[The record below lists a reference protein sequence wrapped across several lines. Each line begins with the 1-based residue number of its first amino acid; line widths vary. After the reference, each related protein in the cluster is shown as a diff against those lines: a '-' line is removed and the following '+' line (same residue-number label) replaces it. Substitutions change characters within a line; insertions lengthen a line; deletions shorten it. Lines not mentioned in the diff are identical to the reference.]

1 MSSLSSGER
10 TVIQTLL
17 ELNFS
22 IRGIARFLN
31 RSPATISVE
40 IRQTIIGDEQ
50 PITCRPADLIE
61 PELEGYRQDLASK
74 GYNGITDEDVLTY
87 AMFPEVAI
95 NFFDA
100 NRR

>member
-1 MSSLSSGER
+1 MVRCLVKFL
-10 TVIQTLL
+10 TKFVTL
-17 ELNFS
+17 
-22 IRGIARFLN
+22 
-31 RSPATISVE
+31 
-40 IRQTIIGDEQ
+40 TIIGDEQ

>member
-1 MSSLSSGER
+1 MVNYLVQFLMKFVKLS
-10 TVIQTLL
+10 
-17 ELNFS
+17 F
-22 IRGIARFLN
+22 
-31 RSPATISVE
+31 
-40 IRQTIIGDEQ
+40 GDEQ

-61 PELEGYRQDLASK
+61 PELEGYRQVFSSK

>member
-1 MSSLSSGER
+1 MRCL
-10 TVIQTLL
+10 VQ
-17 ELNFS
+17 
-22 IRGIARFLN
+22 FL
-31 RSPATISVE
+31 TKFVKHH
-40 IRQTIIGDEQ
+40 GDEQ

-95 NFFDA
+95 NFFEA

>member
-1 MSSLSSGER
+1 MKNLSLPSS
-10 TVIQTLL
+10 
-17 ELNFS
+17 
-22 IRGIARFLN
+22 
-31 RSPATISVE
+31 RSY
-40 IRQTIIGDEQ
+40 R
-50 PITCRPADLIE
+50 

-100 NRR
+100 NRLNLKSKKRIP

>member
-1 MSSLSSGER
+1 MAMMNVMMGDRYKMVPNEVKDL
-10 TVIQTLL
+10 V
-17 ELNFS
+17 
-22 IRGIARFLN
+22 RGKYGAL
-31 RSPATISVE
+31 PGTITDE

-61 PELEGYRQDLASK
+61 PELEGYRQDLATK

-95 NFFDA
+95 NFFEA

>member
-1 MSSLSSGER
+1 MVNYL
-10 TVIQTLL
+10 VQ
-17 ELNFS
+17 
-22 IRGIARFLN
+22 FLMK
-31 RSPATISVE
+31 

-95 NFFDA
+95 KLLRCKSSLIQILKEDS
-100 NRR
+100 